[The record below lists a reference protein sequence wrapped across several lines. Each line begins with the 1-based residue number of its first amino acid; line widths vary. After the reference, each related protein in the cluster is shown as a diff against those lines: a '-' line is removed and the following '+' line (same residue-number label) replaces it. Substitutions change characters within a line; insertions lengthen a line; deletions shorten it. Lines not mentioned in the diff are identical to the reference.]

1 MWVLLRMMR
10 NCNEQNTMFMSSLKG
25 IVKGVNMKSSRR
37 RVSPVLK
44 PKNFLGSQARWCIPT
59 ISTWKAEA
67 TWSWVLSQQGKLG
80 KTVLWNKECPWQVVQ
95 FWQWGESFRW
105 MEVAVFSMSRTR
117 FGFLLPIVNYLNIR
131 KEKVM
136 GEMRGRWRG
145 GRRRKIRRRESRR
158 MRWGE

>member
-1 MWVLLRMMR
+1 
-10 NCNEQNTMFMSSLKG
+10 
-25 IVKGVNMKSSRR
+25 
-37 RVSPVLK
+37 
-44 PKNFLGSQARWCIPT
+44 
-59 ISTWKAEA
+59 
-67 TWSWVLSQQGKLG
+67 
-80 KTVLWNKECPWQVVQ
+80 
-95 FWQWGESFRW
+95 

-158 MRWGE
+158 MR